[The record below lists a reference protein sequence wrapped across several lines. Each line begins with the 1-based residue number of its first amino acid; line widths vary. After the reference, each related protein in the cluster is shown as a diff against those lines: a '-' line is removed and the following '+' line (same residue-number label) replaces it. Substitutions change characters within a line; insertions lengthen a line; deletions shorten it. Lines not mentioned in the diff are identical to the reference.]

1 MYEKFERLLQEK
13 GVKARDVAEAT
24 GIADTNFSAWKH
36 GRTTPKA
43 DKLQK
48 IAEYF
53 GVPIDYFL
61 SGEKHGVKIPVL
73 GYVAAGIPIEAQE
86 NIIDY
91 EEISDDLAR
100 RGEYFALVIKGN
112 SMEPRMFEG
121 DVAIVRCQQDAESG
135 DIVVVLVNGD
145 HGCVKKLVKFA
156 HGIGLQSLNQAYETR
171 FFSEEEMKT
180 TPVSIIGRVV
190 EIRGKL

>member
-1 MYEKFERLLQEK
+1 MYERFEQLLRDSGK
-13 GVKARDVAEAT
+13 RATDVANDLGWRNAF
-24 GIADTNFSAWKH
+24 FSDWKH
-36 GRTTPKA
+36 GRGTPRG
-43 DKLQK
+43 DRLQK
-48 IAEYF
+48 LADYF
-53 GVPIDYFL
+53 GVTVDYFL
-61 SGEKHGVKIPVL
+61 TGEKHGVKIPVL

-121 DVAIVRCQQDAESG
+121 DVAIVRCQPDAESG
-135 DIVVVLVNGD
+135 DIVVALVNGD

-180 TPVSIIGRVV
+180 TPVTIIGRVV